1 MVNIYKFYYVKTEW
15 IYEKVLKKIYLLTA
29 QKIKFSIKDF
39 FRKWDQIR
47 RKLRIWSH
55 LLKESLMENFIFCA
69 VLVSLTSL
77 SIFTFTYSLIP
88 LQKSTALQHF
98 SKIFRIFQFAIFYVQ
113 MQN

>member
-1 MVNIYKFYYVKTEW
+1 
-15 IYEKVLKKIYLLTA
+15 
-29 QKIKFSIKDF
+29 
-39 FRKWDQIR
+39 
-47 RKLRIWSH
+47 
-55 LLKESLMENFIFCA
+55 MENFIFYA
-69 VLVSLTSL
+69 VSVSLTSL